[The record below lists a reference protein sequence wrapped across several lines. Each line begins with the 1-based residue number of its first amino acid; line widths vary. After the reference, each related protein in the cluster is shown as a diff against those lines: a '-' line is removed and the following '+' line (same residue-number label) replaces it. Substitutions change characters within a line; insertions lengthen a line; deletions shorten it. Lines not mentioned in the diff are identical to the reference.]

1 MAKQIN
7 KPQPKPVNKP
17 QPKPGV
23 HPEIKPLTEGGPRPP
38 KK

>member
-1 MAKQIN
+1 MSKQVN

-17 QPKPGV
+17 QPKPSG
-23 HPEIKPLTEGGPRPP
+23 HPVIKPLTEGGPRPP